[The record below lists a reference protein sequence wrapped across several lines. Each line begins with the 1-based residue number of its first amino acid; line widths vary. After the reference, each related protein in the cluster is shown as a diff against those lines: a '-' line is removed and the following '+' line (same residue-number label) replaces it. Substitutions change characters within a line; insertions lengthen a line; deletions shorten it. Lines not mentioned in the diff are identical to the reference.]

1 MLKHLHLT
9 RRQWLGVLRWTLYS
23 LLLLFVLLLQTVVL
37 ARNPVFGAKLA
48 PVSVVI
54 ICVCIREG
62 PEKGG
67 LFALLAS
74 LFWYMSGAY
83 YGNLA
88 VAILP
93 VGSILAAVLCRSAF
107 RQRLLSTLLF
117 CFAICL
123 LNDLTVFIF
132 KLLLLEKLALRN
144 LWQVLLPGTCL
155 TMLFVPLI
163 YFPVKLIHR
172 IGGKHDL

>member
-37 ARNPVFGAKLA
+37 SRLPVFGAKLA
-48 PVSVVI
+48 PVSLVI

-67 LFALLAS
+67 LFALLGS
-74 LFWYMSGAY
+74 LFWCMSGAD

-107 RQRLLSTLLF
+107 RQRLLSALLF
-117 CFAICL
+117 CFGICL
-123 LNDLTVFIF
+123 LYDLTVFAF
-132 KLLLLEKLALRN
+132 KLLLEKLAPEN
-144 LWQVLLPGTCL
+144 LWRVLLPGTCL